1 MNKISV
7 AVLFGGCSSEHE
19 ISLISASTFIDNLD
33 KDKYDVHLIG
43 ITKDGEFFKY
53 NGDTESIK
61 DGSWI
66 NKDVKKCI
74 ISPDRKH
81 HGIIVFEDNSY
92 SVINIDVAIPALH
105 GKNGEDGTIQGLL
118 QLADIKFV
126 GCDCISSANCM
137 DKELTHIL
145 LENAGVKMA
154 GWVCGKSYEDKD
166 VIVNRVESKFE
177 YPVFIKPANAGSSI
191 GVSKANN
198 REELVKGLELAF
210 DNDKKAIIEETI
222 VGKEIEC
229 AVLGN
234 QNPKATLPGEIAS
247 ANEELYDFEAK
258 YVNPESTLYI
268 PARVSQDILENVR
281 TEAIKAYTAMGCEGL
296 SRVDFFVKDN
306 GDILLNEINTFPGFT
321 SISMYPKMWENM
333 GLKIDKLIDELIS
346 YALKRQ

>member
-53 NGDTESIK
+53 NGDTQSIK

-92 SVINIDVAIPALH
+92 SVINIDVVIPALH

-154 GWVCGKSYEDKD
+154 SWVCGKSYEDKD

-268 PARVSQDILENVR
+268 PARVSQDILEKVR
-281 TEAIKAYTAMGCEGL
+281 TQAIKAYTAMGCEGL

>member
-92 SVINIDVAIPALH
+92 SVINIDVVIPALH

-154 GWVCGKSYEDKD
+154 NWICGKSYEDKD

-234 QNPKATLPGEIAS
+234 QNPKSTLPGEIAS

-268 PARVSQDILENVR
+268 PARVSQDILEKVR
-281 TEAIKAYTAMGCEGL
+281 IQAIKAYTAMGCEGL

>member
-137 DKELTHIL
+137 DKELTHII

-166 VIVNRVESKFE
+166 VIVNRVESKFK

-346 YALKRQ
+346 YALK

>member
-137 DKELTHIL
+137 DKELTHII

-166 VIVNRVESKFE
+166 VIVNRVESKFK

>member
-137 DKELTHIL
+137 DKELTHII